1 MNINHNINLLYKKII
16 NKIFNLFGLS
26 YLNFKLIFIVNK

>member
-1 MNINHNINLLYKKII
+1 MNINHNIYLLYKKII

-26 YLNFKLIFIVNK
+26 YLIFKLIFIINK